1 MILQEG
7 DIIYDKR
14 NHKSYLVE
22 IAGSSQVYI
31 KQVKY
36 GALGDTACI
45 SSTDPDS
52 EKKTIARD
60 ISTIAKV
67 CDHGREK
74 DIPFWVIG
82 KLMHPIGTICNSP
95 LFSQSHIQIVQ
106 RIRKEKGF
114 IPVMEQ
120 NSCERI
126 IKQACEQPPSKANK
140 KPVKKAAAKKP
151 SINKTGKKKK

>member
-31 KQVKY
+31 KQVRY
-36 GALGDTACI
+36 GALGDTACT
-45 SSTDPDS
+45 SSTDPDC

-82 KLMHPIGTICNSP
+82 KLMHPIGTNCNIA

-126 IKQACEQPPSKANK
+126 MNSVTEKQQSKVNK

-151 SINKTGKKKK
+151 LVRKTGKKKK